1 MGSYDGAEVC
11 ELVGLFILCGLGNTY
26 GKECIGLYRDDGLAV
41 FKIISGTLA
50 EELGKTL
57 PVISRTTDSISLYR
71 PT

>member
-1 MGSYDGAEVC
+1 MRNDF
-11 ELVGLFILCGLGNTY
+11 LIKTFIIIIIIIINTY
-26 GKECIGLYRDDGLAV
+26 GKESIGLYRDDGLAV

-57 PVISRTTDSISLYR
+57 PVISRTTDSISLCR

>member
-1 MGSYDGAEVC
+1 MRNDF
-11 ELVGLFILCGLGNTY
+11 LIKTFIIIIIIIIINTY
-26 GKECIGLYRDDGLAV
+26 GKESIGLYRDDGLAV